1 MKIGIDLDGVVFDS
15 EKLYRVYT
23 ELYDMI
29 ELGKNSKK
37 DNRELKFQDRFDW
50 TDEEKNNFL
59 DEYQPEIISQAN
71 YMPGAKM
78 ILKKLK
84 EEGNDLYIITARGIH
99 NEQIIEITKNIFK
112 ETGMDIFTKCYWSIL
127 DKAKVCKDENIDIM
141 IDDSKYN
148 CESIANAGIKTIYM
162 KDAPSYDIIDNPN
175 VVTLYNWGEVYRYL
189 HEMN

>member
-1 MKIGIDLDGVVFDS
+1 
-15 EKLYRVYT
+15 
-23 ELYDMI
+23 
-29 ELGKNSKK
+29 
-37 DNRELKFQDRFDW
+37 
-50 TDEEKNNFL
+50 
-59 DEYQPEIISQAN
+59 
-71 YMPGAKM
+71 MPGAKM